1 MMAVL
6 ARLWAAREEALR
18 PGWGLPA
25 LFWTAAALSVLIKG
39 PIGLLVPAFT
49 VAGLAATTQQWR
61 WLKGLRW
68 LPGLAWFLLLVS
80 PWFIAIMV
88 QTKGAFLQQ
97 SVGNDMLSKVAGG
110 QEAHGAPPGTY
121 LAASLFF
128 FWPFVPLAIAAVPAL
143 WRRRKEPA
151 ILFLLAWL
159 VPFWLV
165 FEAVPTKLPHYVL
178 PAYPALALLVAA
190 VAVEGGRARG
200 AWTRIVFTLVPLF
213 AVAIPLALIGVG
225 WYFDRVLL
233 WAVLPFGV
241 LAAGLAALAW
251 RRYNAGADQEGL
263 FLSSLAALVLF
274 AAIGWAA
281 IPAVPSI
288 WPAPRLLEAAAPGT
302 CAAPHYASLGYRE
315 PSLVFLG
322 GTDVEMP
329 DDAAEAA
336 GFLAQAGQ
344 ACRVAFID
352 QRQEGAFLEALAA
365 AGGKAKLLG
374 RAHAVNLQGNKPV
387 EMAAYQAEP

>member
-1 MMAVL
+1 MSS
-6 ARLWAAREEALR
+6 WKT
-18 PGWGLPA
+18 GLS
-25 LFWTAAALSVLIKG
+25 L
-39 PIGLLVPAFT
+39 
-49 VAGLAATTQQWR
+49 GLAAIAFTFHMPPVVGAAGPGAPAGEVKWDR
-61 WLKGLRW
+61 RDFNGLW
-68 LPGLAWFLLLVS
+68 LLVGGGLDGPDGS
-80 PWFIAIMV
+80 GSGTGAPGAGGEKDLADDWGFDTRP
-88 QTKGAFLQQ
+88 QLKGAFLQE
-97 SVGNDMLSKVAGG
+97 SLGKDMLSKVAGAK
-110 QEAHGAPPGTY
+110 EAHGAPPGTY

-143 WRRRKEPA
+143 WHRRKEPA

-178 PAYPALALLVAA
+178 PAYPALALLVAV

-200 AWTRIVFTLVPLF
+200 AWTRLVFALVPLL
-213 AVAIPLALIGVG
+213 AVVIPLALIAVG
-225 WYFDRVLL
+225 WHFDGVVL
-233 WAVLPFGV
+233 WAVLPFG
-241 LAAGLAALAW
+241 LAAAALAVLAW
-251 RRYNAGADQEGL
+251 RRYSAGADQEGL
-263 FLSSLAALVLF
+263 VLSSLAALVLF
-274 AAIGWAA
+274 GAIGWAA

-288 WPAPRLLEAAAPGT
+288 WPAPRLVESAAPAS
-302 CAAPHYASLGYRE
+302 CASPHYASLGYRE

-329 DDAAEAA
+329 DDAAQAA

-344 ACRVAFID
+344 ACRIAFID

-374 RAHAVNLQGNKPV
+374 HAHAVNLQGNKPV
-387 EMAAYQAEP
+387 EMATYQAGP